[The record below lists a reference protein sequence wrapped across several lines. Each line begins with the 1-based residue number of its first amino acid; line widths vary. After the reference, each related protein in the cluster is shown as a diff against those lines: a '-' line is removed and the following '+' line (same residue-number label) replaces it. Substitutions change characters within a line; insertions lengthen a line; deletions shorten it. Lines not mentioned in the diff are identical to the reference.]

1 MQTYYGKSYYIT
13 VSGYFITQSEII
25 GIVHINEEMTYL
37 EFNNSHD
44 SEENICEQFNSMELN
59 DNVNEYKAA
68 HPFFNENVE
77 PEAISVELE
86 DWLEDETIDL
96 KNYRL
101 IHIAQRKTDT
111 EPFDIR
117 RVKDTFFKRLD
128 SLTDEINFIT
138 FDDISIFRLPE
149 NEWLV
154 KLPQKM
160 KVKTLFT
167 GLYI

>member
-1 MQTYYGKSYYIT
+1 MQTYYGKTYYIT
-13 VSGYFITQSEII
+13 ISGYLITQTEII

-37 EFNNSHD
+37 ELKNSNH
-44 SEENICEQFNSMELN
+44 SEKNICEQFNSMELN
-59 DNVNEYKAA
+59 DNINEYRVV

-77 PEAISVELE
+77 SEAISVELE
-86 DWLEDETIDL
+86 DWLKDETIDL
-96 KNYRL
+96 KNCRL

-111 EPFDIR
+111 EPFDVR
-117 RVKDTFFKRLD
+117 KVKDMFFKRLD

-138 FDDISIFRLPE
+138 FDDISIVRLPE

-167 GLYI
+167 GLYV